1 MPDQPTIEPDDPGTT
16 IRHFIYGLIP
26 GLIAGL
32 TVLINA
38 LTRFV
43 PPQHTNVLTFSALFG
58 AMASMTIWIYYT
70 VKRVSD
76 KFKLL
81 HDTALAEIRALR
93 DTCELQCRSIQSLH
107 KKLDRLLGELSVIN
121 AELSK
126 SKQEIT
132 HLRTLVINGAVPE
145 DTQRHGPRP
154 LR

>member
-1 MPDQPTIEPDDPGTT
+1 MPDQPTIEPDNPGTT

-32 TVLINA
+32 AVLINA

-70 VKRVSD
+70 VKHVSAR
-76 KFKLL
+76 FELL
-81 HDTALAEIRALR
+81 HATALAEIQALR
-93 DTCELQCRSIQSLH
+93 AANEQQCRSTQALH
-107 KKLDRLLGELSVIN
+107 KKLDRLLSELSVVNEDLAEAKKEIN
-121 AELSK
+121 
-126 SKQEIT
+126 
-132 HLRTLVINGAVPE
+132 HLRALVINGTNE
-145 DTQRHGPRP
+145 DAQRLGPRS